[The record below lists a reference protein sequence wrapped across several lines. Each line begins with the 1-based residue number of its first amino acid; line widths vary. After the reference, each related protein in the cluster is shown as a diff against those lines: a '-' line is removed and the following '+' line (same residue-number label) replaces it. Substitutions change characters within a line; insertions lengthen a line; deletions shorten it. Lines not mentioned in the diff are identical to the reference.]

1 MLRVVRLGIVLEAG
15 GCARLDGLVQV
26 EQSPTALIRVTGAYS
41 GHRLEKGGSAVA
53 GGVQGLRYLSSAAV
67 K

>member
-26 EQSPTALIRVTGAYS
+26 EQSPTALIRVTGA
-41 GHRLEKGGSAVA
+41 
-53 GGVQGLRYLSSAAV
+53 
-67 K
+67 